1 MFKKVK
7 PYMGKYIK
15 YTYGALAFMFI
26 ALIASA
32 VPFFLVYRIIK
43 PLLEGEKLSAGYYTW
58 HIAFIFIYLLAYAIL
73 YVLELKFSHISA
85 YPFRKNW
92 SVSLSGRYRIWETAG

>member
-15 YTYGALAFMFI
+15 YTYGALAVMFI

-43 PLLEGEKLSAGYYTW
+43 PLLEGEKLSADGSLQRY
-58 HIAFIFIYLLAYAIL
+58 
-73 YVLELKFSHISA
+73 SA
-85 YPFRKNW
+85 MRGTCDASCWNA
-92 SVSLSGRYRIWETAG
+92 VGHQR